1 MHVLPLIPL
10 CIFIFIFV
18 VVCHFPFLEFVL
30 KILLMLI
37 MIAVVIVQED
47 WASCIW
53 PSYWN
58 GLQKEIGNKHSSI
71 NLLFI
76 LLRFTN
82 FLTILILDFIKIYKI
97 GNNKHSSSYQI
108 SCFLILDYTCLDLL
122 YKYLVA
128 LYSADNILGNFLFNF
143 FLNAKIT
150 VNEGRIEEIN
160 FNKTKITS
168 NYFNTFKFNNNHI
181 RHFIIKIIL

>member
-1 MHVLPLIPL
+1 MYLH
-10 CIFIFIFV
+10 FHFV

-30 KILLMLI
+30 KILLILI
-37 MIAVVIVQED
+37 TIVVVIVQED

-128 LYSADNILGNFLFNF
+128 LYSVDTVDLERTVDFERLHFRWCWLSGPLCF
-143 FLNAKIT
+143 FFFGWHYS
-150 VNEGRIEEIN
+150 VV
-160 FNKTKITS
+160 
-168 NYFNTFKFNNNHI
+168 
-181 RHFIIKIIL
+181 